1 MKFSIKKSAYLF
13 ALIIAG
19 SLFFSACRATHSS
32 CPAYGGEAKR
42 YKIERA
48 Y

>member
-1 MKFSIKKSAYLF
+1 MKFSLKKSALF
-13 ALIIAG
+13 FAAIMLL
-19 SLFFSACRATHSS
+19 SLFLSACRATHSS
-32 CPAYGGEAKR
+32 CPAYGGEAKK

>member
-1 MKFSIKKSAYLF
+1 MKPSVKKSAFLLVLLF
-13 ALIIAG
+13 VG
-19 SLFFSACRATHSS
+19 SLVFTACRATHSS

-42 YKIERA
+42 YTIDRG

>member
-1 MKFSIKKSAYLF
+1 MKLSLKKSAFLF
-13 ALIIAG
+13 AVVMLF
-19 SLFFSACRATHSS
+19 SLFLSACKATHSS

-42 YKIERA
+42 YKVERG